1 MYFNILLIVYS
12 FFIGGFMAHQHGG
25 YYSIDLYAFHSKLK
39 SVNPEFKLIS
49 ALVSLILTIT
59 LNNIYV
65 SIYVFFTML
74 FVSVV
79 LGGMDVKEYL
89 SMFIAPFSFIV
100 LACIGIALGLSFH
113 ESGEFSIRLGSIYI
127 YTSQF
132 QIIVTMKLVI
142 KVFACVSIMQSLI
155 LSTMPY
161 EIINALRNMH
171 LPKLLVELMNLIY
184 RFIFIL
190 IESYMNMQNSA
201 ISRLGYRN
209 FKTSMMSFG
218 NIASNILIVSLKK
231 ANAYYTA
238 MEARCFD
245 GDLNFL
251 QDEKRLYIRNI
262 LLAVLFVLLM
272 FFIWIVS
279 LKLKFPFAI

>member
-1 MYFNILLIVYS
+1 
-12 FFIGGFMAHQHGG
+12 MAHQHGG

-89 SMFIAPFSFIV
+89 SMFIAPFSFII

-113 ESGEFSIRLGSIYI
+113 ESGEFSIKLGSIYI

-161 EIINALRNMH
+161 EII
-171 LPKLLVELMNLIY
+171 
-184 RFIFIL
+184 
-190 IESYMNMQNSA
+190 NMQNSA

-262 LLAVLFVLLM
+262 LSAVLFVLLM

>member
-1 MYFNILLIVYS
+1 
-12 FFIGGFMAHQHGG
+12 MAHQHGG

-59 LNNIYV
+59 LNNIYI

-132 QIIVTMKLVI
+132 QIPS
-142 KVFACVSIMQSLI
+142 FAVSWFCV
-155 LSTMPY
+155 
-161 EIINALRNMH
+161 
-171 LPKLLVELMNLIY
+171 
-184 RFIFIL
+184 
-190 IESYMNMQNSA
+190 
-201 ISRLGYRN
+201 
-209 FKTSMMSFG
+209 
-218 NIASNILIVSLKK
+218 
-231 ANAYYTA
+231 
-238 MEARCFD
+238 
-245 GDLNFL
+245 
-251 QDEKRLYIRNI
+251 
-262 LLAVLFVLLM
+262 
-272 FFIWIVS
+272 
-279 LKLKFPFAI
+279 